1 MGRVSRETPIPAD
14 NLPSRSQRQGC
25 HEIPQDLRSPLS
37 SATDRLTTRHNASS
51 VSQTVQSARTAE
63 SRNREVTP
71 HPRPP
76 SASWSPDHSR
86 SKTAGRL
93 RGAQGSYAPNRQRNR
108 PRSRLSGVRHGGP
121 CYSNSLLSFKQW
133 RALPDARDS
142 TCPQH
147 RTLVDT
153 DRPANGLLL
162 PLLVPVANHM
172 GKTCPPDRSRRPET
186 TTMFHVKPLHRR
198 SIETDDPTPYHA
210 QGEQWASGPGRA
222 DSPAVSQCTGN
233 RRHTAVSQ
241 RPIADVEPGPPS
253 CDRQCDCHRVH
264 GRAALQA
271 SKSHRTLLP
280 TPSAGGPHDR
290 MRAH

>member
-1 MGRVSRETPIPAD
+1 MPPGVRTTPALRPPDVSEVRKGHM
-14 NLPSRSQRQGC
+14 LPT
-25 HEIPQDLRSPLS
+25 D
-37 SATDRLTTRHNASS
+37 SATGL
-51 VSQTVQSARTAE
+51 
-63 SRNREVTP
+63 EVDCL
-71 HPRPP
+71 
-76 SASWSPDHSR
+76 AFDMEVCAIQIR
-86 SKTAGRL
+86 S
-93 RGAQGSYAPNRQRNR
+93 
-108 PRSRLSGVRHGGP
+108 
-121 CYSNSLLSFKQW
+121 LSFKQW
-133 RALPDARDS
+133 RALRDARDS

-153 DRPANGLLL
+153 GPANGLLL

-186 TTMFHVKPLHRR
+186 TTMFHVKPLHHR
-198 SIETDDPTPYHA
+198 SIDALPLPCA
-210 QGEQWASGPGRA
+210 RRAAASNPGRA
-222 DSPAVSQCTGN
+222 DSPTVSQCTGN